1 MIKAAACAGIS
12 LSTATPTA
20 TPFGAAVF
28 SFPGSLVGA
37 LRVAAIAATSRATAP
52 PTTTPNGVV

>member
-1 MIKAAACAGIS
+1 MIKVAASAAIS
-12 LSTATPTA
+12 LPAATPTA

-28 SFPGSLVGA
+28 SFPGSLVGD
-37 LRVAAIAATSRATAP
+37 LRVAASAATHRAATP